1 MDLIDLIE
9 KQTTRILEHFC
20 IQKSGVAFDL
30 IAKKTAD
37 DIGIDLNNYKNLLLK
52 KPNKIEKEKEIKL
65 SLFNFKMN
73 FLANNGSFINKIETI
88 LYFITN
94 YGQFTLNSSKY
105 EGIINIDN
113 NEYKL
118 SINLEENEISY
129 KISYLNNEY
138 SGQYF
143 ITNQNKSYIKYE
155 TKSVEAIDNST
166 SYNVSINRVVD
177 MYDEEGIKYFSY
189 DETENLVKNENK
201 VIYFDIIDNNNQTS
215 NQKMKSLINK
225 EAI

>member
-30 IAKKTAD
+30 IAKKTANE
-37 DIGIDLNNYKNLLLK
+37 IGIDLNNYKKLLLK
-52 KPNKIEKEKEIKL
+52 KPHKIEKETEIKL

-73 FLANNGSFINKIETI
+73 ILTDNCSFISKIETI
-88 LYFITN
+88 LYFVTN
-94 YGQFTLNSSKY
+94 YGEFTLNNSKY
-105 EGIINIDN
+105 EGLIKIDN
-113 NEYKL
+113 NDYKL
-118 SINLEENEISY
+118 SVSLEENKISY
-129 KISYLNNEY
+129 KISYLNNEF
-138 SGQYF
+138 SGQYVL
-143 ITNQNKSYIKYE
+143 TNLNKSYIKYE

-201 VIYFDIIDNNNQTS
+201 VIYFDIINNNQTS
-215 NQKMKSLINK
+215 NQKMKRLINK